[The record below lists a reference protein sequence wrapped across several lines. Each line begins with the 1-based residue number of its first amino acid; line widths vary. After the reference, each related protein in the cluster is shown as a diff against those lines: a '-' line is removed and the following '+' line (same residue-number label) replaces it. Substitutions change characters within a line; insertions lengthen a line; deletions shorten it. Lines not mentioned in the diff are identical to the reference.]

1 MMLWLL
7 ASFEQIML
15 LGSKMNRS
23 FFITVVVISLLGC
36 SEPPAS
42 SSLKPSAPA
51 PTEDVVETK
60 SPVVEEIV
68 AAVAEEVS
76 PASPVPVVATEISS
90 KQVLQQV
97 IKEREPVASK
107 PVTTV
112 AAVQV
117 AMVGDVAVIEAV
129 PEKVTVAEDVT
140 TQRLLS
146 EAEARDVAQ
155 LPETDR
161 YVKVS
166 QKGDLQLPEET
177 RWSCIL
183 DQETGL
189 LWETKSQGTLRH
201 AEYEYVQSGA
211 GGRCDGDDCTIE
223 GFLNRVNQAALCGRS
238 DWRLPKRRELVR
250 LVDHAYLDSI
260 PSIDV
265 RYFSNTQKGRYWS
278 ADQFEYSEKYVWAVN
293 FEDGFDRIQAVNK
306 TAHLRL
312 VSDQ

>member
-1 MMLWLL
+1 
-7 ASFEQIML
+7 
-15 LGSKMNRS
+15 MNRS
-23 FFITVVVISLLGC
+23 FFITVAVVSLLGC

-42 SSLKPSAPA
+42 SSSKLSAPA
-51 PTEDVVETK
+51 LAEDVATVEVESSAVAVVANETETPAV
-60 SPVVEEIV
+60 SPVPIV
-68 AAVAEEVS
+68 AAEV
-76 PASPVPVVATEISS
+76 SS

-97 IKEREPVASK
+97 IKEKERVVSKSVA
-107 PVTTV
+107 TV

-117 AMVGDVAVIEAV
+117 VMMGDVAVIETL
-129 PEKVTVAEDVT
+129 PSKVTVAEDVT

-166 QKGDLQLPEET
+166 QKGDWQLPQEQ

-183 DQETGL
+183 DRKTGL
-189 LWETKSQGTLRH
+189 LWETKSHGKLRH
-201 AEYEYVQSGA
+201 AEYEYVQAGA
-211 GGRCDGDDCTIE
+211 GGRCDGDDCSIE
-223 GFLNRVNQAALCGRS
+223 GFLNRVNQSALCGRS
-238 DWRLPKRRELVR
+238 DWRLPKRRELVH

-278 ADQFEYSEKYVWAVN
+278 EDQFEYSEKYVWTVS
-293 FEDGFDRIQAVNK
+293 FEDGFDRIHAMNK

-312 VSDQ
+312 VSGQ

>member
-1 MMLWLL
+1 
-7 ASFEQIML
+7 
-15 LGSKMNRS
+15 MNRS
-23 FFITVVVISLLGC
+23 FFVTAVVVSLLGC

-42 SSLKPSAPA
+42 SSSKPSAPA
-51 PTEDVVETK
+51 LAEDVVETK
-60 SPVVEEIV
+60 SPVVEEIAAPV
-68 AAVAEEVS
+68 AMLEAVAKEAP

-97 IKEREPVASK
+97 IKEKEPVASK

-129 PEKVTVAEDVT
+129 PVKVTVAEDVT

-166 QKGDLQLPEET
+166 QKGDWRLPEQQ

-183 DQETGL
+183 DRETGL
-189 LWETKSQGTLRH
+189 LWETKSQGALRH

-211 GGRCDGDDCTIE
+211 GGRCDGGDCTVE
-223 GFLNRVNQAALCGRS
+223 RYLEQVNRAALCGRS
-238 DWRLPKRRELVR
+238 DWRLPKRRELLR

-265 RYFSNTQKGRYWS
+265 RYFSHTQKGRYWS
-278 ADQFEYSEKYVWAVN
+278 ADQFEYSKKHVWAVN
-293 FEDGFDRIQAVNK
+293 FEDGFDRIHAVNK
-306 TAHLRL
+306 AAHLRL

>member
-1 MMLWLL
+1 
-7 ASFEQIML
+7 
-15 LGSKMNRS
+15 MNRS
-23 FFITVVVISLLGC
+23 VFVTAVVVSLLGC
-36 SEPPAS
+36 SEPPS
-42 SSLKPSAPA
+42 SSSSKPSAPA
-51 PTEDVVETK
+51 LAEDVAVVETK
-60 SPVVEEIV
+60 PSIVEEVVVPV
-68 AAVAEEVS
+68 AKAIPS
-76 PASPVPVVATEISS
+76 ASPVPIVATEVSS

-97 IKEREPVASK
+97 IKEKAPVVSR

-117 AMVGDVAVIEAV
+117 AMVGDLAVVESV

-166 QKGDLQLPEET
+166 QKGDWRLPEEQ

-183 DQETGL
+183 DRETGL
-189 LWETKSQGTLRH
+189 LWETKSHGKFRH
-201 AEYEYVQSGA
+201 AEYDYVQVGT
-211 GGRCDGDDCTIE
+211 GGRCDGDDCTVE
-223 GFLNRVNQAALCGRS
+223 GFLNRVNQSALCGRS
-238 DWRLPKRRELVR
+238 DWRLPKRRELLR
-250 LVDHAYLDSI
+250 LVNHAYLDSI

-278 ADQFEYSEKYVWAVN
+278 ADQFEYSKNHVWAVS